1 MDVAIIQPHKYNGC
15 GLVISSEVIK
25 IGVNIPES
33 VFFVHEDTAFMLMVN
48 KLNNVSQYHFK
59 NILLV
64 HNRNHPKKRMY
75 IANETGDTMNQ
86 KRRSNDWY
94 IKANKYSEENC
105 YNIFNPNYKPKT
117 WADVWK

>member
-1 MDVAIIQPHKYNGC
+1 
-15 GLVISSEVIK
+15 
-25 IGVNIPES
+25 
-33 VFFVHEDTAFMLMVN
+33 
-48 KLNNVSQYHFK
+48 
-59 NILLV
+59 
-64 HNRNHPKKRMY
+64 MY